1 MAHRNTAT
9 RDTDWFTATI
19 PASGV
24 LTFGGD
30 AEFATYLFELGPP
43 DCGSA
48 VVMQNV
54 TVGPFVY
61 DEMVITGEPGS
72 EVWLWA
78 GPTTFEGPV
87 AEYDY
92 LLLLPGMVATENRSW
107 SGIKALYD

>member
-30 AEFATYLFELGPP
+30 AEFETYLFEIGPP

-48 VVMQNV
+48 
-54 TVGPFVY
+54 G
-61 DEMVITGEPGS
+61 TGGRRRPP
-72 EVWLWA
+72 A
-78 GPTTFEGPV
+78 PPQ
-87 AEYDY
+87 
-92 LLLLPGMVATENRSW
+92 
-107 SGIKALYD
+107 K